1 MGSALYEPIHQQGT
15 RTPRGGAGCMD
26 GELRT
31 QTLELNQ
38 DVYDR
43 IKKKQKRVMENN
55 IKRNILITFIG
66 LLYVSYMIYSRM

>member
-1 MGSALYEPIHQQGT
+1 
-15 RTPRGGAGCMD
+15 MD

-38 DVYDR
+38 DVYDK
-43 IKKKQKRVMENN
+43 IEKEQKRVMENN
-55 IKRNILITFIG
+55 VKRNILITFIG